1 MTVFKNRGREGRWS
15 YNFTLGGE
23 RFQGYCVDPET
34 NSQAKTRSQA
44 IEIEATLR
52 RTARQHHGSARS
64 GIRTGSFTLAQ
75 ALLLHINDQPGSTAL
90 HVANL
95 KLYAREILAFF
106 DPATPVVSI
115 DAARIQDYQK
125 FAAKQTNKAWRGG
138 ALKNRSRTDA
148 KWWKDTGKVRSIAS
162 TNHYLGCLRGA
173 LQAAHKARD
182 PLTGHPMLPFPPA
195 VASLPKGKRR
205 PRPMPDGELDA
216 RLEVAPPWT
225 RDAAELAR
233 LFGLR
238 RAEALGLER
247 RHIDRERK
255 CLRWPEDETKSGRDE
270 DAHGGVEGWALLVRL
285 DGQANVRDQDY
296 LVTWPGPQYLHD
308 ALGGRKVPNNVWRPL
323 KSLKRS
329 WKTTAKSAEIKQ
341 PHRFH
346 DVRARYITEVAK
358 SSSAAIAQAAARHAD
373 PTTTA
378 GYVDIA
384 AGEVS
389 DAVAKAVATRKRSRP
404 HRWAAR
410 R

>member
-1 MTVFKNRGREGRWS
+1 MTVFKNRKRSGRWS

-23 RFQGYCVDPET
+23 RFQGYCIDPET
-34 NSQAKTRSQA
+34 DDQAKTRSQA
-44 IEIEATLR
+44 IEIEATLKRAAR
-52 RTARQHHGSARS
+52 RQNGSARI
-64 GIRTGSFTLAQ
+64 GIRPGSFTLAQ

-90 HVANL
+90 HLANL
-95 KLYAREILAFF
+95 KLYAREILGFF

-125 FAAKQTNKAWRGG
+125 FAAKQTNKVWRGG
-138 ALKNRSRTDA
+138 TVKNRSRSDP
-148 KWWKDTGKVRSIAS
+148 KWWKDTAKVRSVAS

-173 LQAAHKARD
+173 LQAAHRTRD
-182 PLTGHPMLPFPPA
+182 PLTGHPMLPFPPV

-216 RLEVAPPWT
+216 RLQVAPSWT

-238 RAEALGLER
+238 RAEALKLER
-247 RHIDRERK
+247 RHIDRERR
-255 CLRWPEDETKSGRDE
+255 CIRWPEDETKSGRDE
-270 DAHGGVEGWALLVRL
+270 DAHGGLAGWDLLVRL
-285 DGQANVRDQDY
+285 DGQADARDQNH
-296 LVTWPGPQYLHD
+296 LVTWPGPKYLHD
-308 ALGGRKVPNNVWRPL
+308 ALGGGTVPNDVWRPL

-329 WKTTAKSAEIKQ
+329 WKTTAKTAEIGQ

-358 SSSAAIAQAAARHAD
+358 GSSAAIAQAAARHAD

-389 DAVAKAVATRKRSRP
+389 DAVAKAVATRKRPRP
-404 HRWAAR
+404 KIRILK
-410 R
+410 

>member
-1 MTVFKNRGREGRWS
+1 MVVQFHTQRRALPGLLHRPRDQCA
-15 YNFTLGGE
+15 GE
-23 RFQGYCVDPET
+23 
-34 NSQAKTRSQA
+34 TRSQA
-44 IEIEATLR
+44 TEIEATLK
-52 RTARQHHGSARS
+52 RTARQQFGSVRS
-64 GIRTGSFTLAQ
+64 GIQSGSFTLAQ

-106 DPATPVVSI
+106 DPATPVASI
-115 DAARIQDYQK
+115 DAARIQDYLK
-125 FAAKQTNKAWRGG
+125 FAAKQTNKVWSGG

-173 LQAAHKARD
+173 LQAAHRTRD
-182 PLTGHPMLPFPPA
+182 PLTGHPMLPFPP
-195 VASLPKGKRR
+195 VVPSLPKGKRR
-205 PRPMPDGELDA
+205 PRPMPDGELEA

-238 RAEALGLER
+238 RAEALELQR
-247 RHIDRERK
+247 RHIDRERH

-270 DAHGGVEGWALLVRL
+270 DAYGGVEGWALLVRL
-285 DGQANVRDQDY
+285 DGEAKVRDQDH
-296 LVTWPGPQYLHD
+296 LVTWPGSQYLHQ
-308 ALGGRKVPNNVWRPL
+308 ALRGRKVPNNVWRSL

-346 DVRARYITEVAK
+346 DVRARYITEIAK
-358 SSSAAIAQAAARHAD
+358 GSSAAITQAAARHAD

-378 GYVDIA
+378 RYVNIA

-389 DAVAKAVATRKRSRP
+389 DAVAKAIAIRKGSRP
-404 HRWAAR
+404 KLRIPK
-410 R
+410 